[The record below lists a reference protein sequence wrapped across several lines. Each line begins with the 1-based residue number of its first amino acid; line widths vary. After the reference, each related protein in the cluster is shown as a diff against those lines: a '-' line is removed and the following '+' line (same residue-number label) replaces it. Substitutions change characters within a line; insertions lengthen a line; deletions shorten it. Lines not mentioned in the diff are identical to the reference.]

1 MASKNNEIHQQN
13 RVGIRELRLDTS
25 KILSRVIEGEE
36 FLVTDRGKPI
46 AQLIPINKDVDD
58 FFNKLIEAGEI
69 IPAQNPNHRFKA
81 PVITHNDKKSLSE
94 KLIEERGTYL

>member
-1 MASKNNEIHQQN
+1 VASKNNEIHQQN

-25 KILSRVIEGEE
+25 KILSRVVEGEE
-36 FLVTDRGKPI
+36 FLVTDRGEPI

-58 FFNKLIEAGEI
+58 FFNKLVEAGEI

>member
-25 KILSRVIEGEE
+25 KILTRVLEGEE
-36 FLVTDRGKPI
+36 FLVTDRGEPI
-46 AQLIPINKDVDD
+46 AQLIPVNVDSD
-58 FFNKLIEAGEI
+58 SYFQKLVDAGEI
-69 IPAQNPNHRFKA
+69 IPAESPNFKFKV
-81 PVITHNDKKSLSE
+81 PSTVHSGKKSVSE

>member
-25 KILSRVIEGEE
+25 KILSRVVEGEE
-36 FLVTDRGKPI
+36 FLVTDRGEPI

-58 FFNKLIEAGEI
+58 FFNKLVEAGEI

-94 KLIEERGTYL
+94 KLIEERGNYL